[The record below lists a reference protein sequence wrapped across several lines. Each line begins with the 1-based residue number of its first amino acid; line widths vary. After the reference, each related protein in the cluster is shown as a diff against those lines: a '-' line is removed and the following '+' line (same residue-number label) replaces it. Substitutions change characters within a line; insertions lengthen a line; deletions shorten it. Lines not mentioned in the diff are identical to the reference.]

1 MNVHHKSIK
10 RFGLDGTIYDS
21 AHIDRLKTEYLALV
35 VMQMRDK
42 GYVPRIDI
50 DYQFTMWYDQDK
62 NQYNFKMSVYGVYVG
77 PKKAQEIK
85 AIMNYKPIYERS
97 DVVMQGST
105 VKANG
110 E

>member
-1 MNVHHKSIK
+1 ME
-10 RFGLDGTIYDS
+10 GTIYDS

-35 VMQMRDK
+35 VMQMRDR

-50 DYQFTMWYDQDK
+50 DYQFTMWYDEDK

-77 PKKAQEIK
+77 PKKAQAIK

-97 DVVMQGST
+97 DVVTQGST